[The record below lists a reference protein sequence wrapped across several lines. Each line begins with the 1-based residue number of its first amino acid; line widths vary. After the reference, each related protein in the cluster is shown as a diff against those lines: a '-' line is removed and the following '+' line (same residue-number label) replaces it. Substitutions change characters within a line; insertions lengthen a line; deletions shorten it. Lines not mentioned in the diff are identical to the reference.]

1 VNLRGIGNFR
11 VKLVVWF
18 GLLALLPLAIAFYGY
33 GRLTTRSEER
43 RADATLQGNLR
54 TALTAYAAQLDAAA
68 VRAETLAARPAVQ
81 TALRH
86 RDAAALRRAL
96 HGERNASAT
105 ASGVRVG
112 RVPPQAEV
120 RTVPVVFRGRRL
132 GAVTVAVPLDAAV
145 LRQLA
150 AGFAPGDR
158 LVLVRPSTLRPG
170 AAGPLSVDGTRYR
183 ALASA
188 PVGGV
193 SIAAVTP
200 QHAIDAA
207 ARSSLETI
215 AAALFA
221 ALAVFIGVTYL
232 LGRSIVDPLARLAA
246 AAQALA
252 QGRLDQRVEVHGR
265 DEFAQVGAAFNDM
278 AGQLQARLD
287 ELEHERGRARAAN
300 ARFGAALAASL
311 DPGQLLRTV
320 VQTAVEE
327 TGAAGG
333 MVVRADD
340 AVARVG
346 TPQDG
351 TRRIQFPLRAGA
363 TDFGT
368 LVLVGES
375 FDEEQIE
382 TVTSLAAQAV
392 VALENARL
400 HRMVERQALLD
411 GLTGLANRRSV
422 EETLR
427 TEVARSR
434 RFDDKLCVVMADL
447 DDFKQVNDTYGHPVG
462 DDALRLFADTL
473 RATVREMDVAGRW
486 GGEEFVLVLP
496 GTDAT
501 GGARLAERA
510 RVALESCAL
519 EVDGDRVPLTAS
531 FGVAEL
537 SPTAD
542 VRELVAAADA
552 ALYEAKRTGKNRVM
566 V

>member
-1 VNLRGIGNFR
+1 MRVIGSFR

-33 GRLTTRSEER
+33 GRLTTRSETR

-54 TALTAYAAQLDAAA
+54 TALTGYAAQLDAAA
-68 VRAETLAARPAVQ
+68 VRAEALAARPAVQ
-81 TALRH
+81 SALRH

-96 HGERNASAT
+96 SGQRYASAS
-105 ASGVRVG
+105 APGVRVG
-112 RVPPQAEV
+112 RVPPQAEAC
-120 RTVPVVFRGRRL
+120 TVPVVFRGRRL
-132 GAVTVAVPLDAAV
+132 GAVTVAVPIDAAV
-145 LRQLA
+145 LRKLT

-158 LVLVRPSTLRPG
+158 LVVVSPDALRPG
-170 AAGPLSVDGTRYR
+170 TAGPLRVDGTRYR
-183 ALASA
+183 ALSSA

-200 QHAIDAA
+200 QKAIDAA
-207 ARSSLETI
+207 ARSSLETL
-215 AAALFA
+215 AAALLGS
-221 ALAVFIGVTYL
+221 LAIFVVITYL

-252 QGRLDQRVEVHGR
+252 QGRLGQRVEVHGR

-278 AGQLQARLD
+278 AGQLEARLD
-287 ELEHERGRARAAN
+287 ELEHERARARAAN

-327 TGAAGG
+327 TGATGG

-346 TPQDG
+346 RPEDG
-351 TRRIQFPLRAGA
+351 TRRIQFPLRAGP

-368 LVLVGES
+368 LVLVGEAFS
-375 FDEEQIE
+375 EEQIE

-392 VALENARL
+392 IALENARL
-400 HRMVERQALLD
+400 HRIVERQALLD

-447 DDFKQVNDTYGHPVG
+447 DDFKVVNDTYGHPVG
-462 DDALRLFADTL
+462 DDALRLFAETL

-496 GTDAT
+496 GTDAS

-510 RVALESCAL
+510 RVALEGCAL